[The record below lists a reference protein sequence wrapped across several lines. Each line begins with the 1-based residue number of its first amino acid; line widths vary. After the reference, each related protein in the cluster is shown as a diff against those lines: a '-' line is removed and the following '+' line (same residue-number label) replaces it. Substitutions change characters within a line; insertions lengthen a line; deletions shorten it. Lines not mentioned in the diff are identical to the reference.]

1 MEDSTSPGLTFNLSD
16 LPSSLPPSVVEKKV
30 DEEVEKKK
38 RREEYIRTY
47 VSPWERAMKGDEDLV
62 ATMKSSMPGPI
73 RIQPELPL
81 YKSFNR

>member
-1 MEDSTSPGLTFNLSD
+1 M
-16 LPSSLPPSVVEKKV
+16 VEKKV

-73 RIQPELPL
+73 RIHPEPPM
-81 YKSFNR
+81 YKSFNRYRKQQLTYRLTFGDDSHL